1 VCRARNS
8 SDALA
13 FAFDAPVEVHGWLPE
28 NYGRHYR
35 GEVTLAEAFANSLND
50 ATVRLSQEVGIGEVI
65 AAARDLGLRAP
76 LENNPSLARGT
87 FEVSLLDLTSA

>member
-1 VCRARNS
+1 VCCARNS

-13 FAFDAPVEVHGWLPE
+13 FAFDAPVEVHGWQPE

-35 GEVTLAEAFANSLND
+35 GEVTLAEAFADSLND
-50 ATVRLSQEVGIGEVI
+50 ATIRLSREVGIGAVI

-76 LENNPSLARGT
+76 LESNPSFALST
-87 FEVSLLDLTSA
+87 SEVSTTSV